1 MAFLLKEKPFK
12 LSNLKSMHR
21 LHKVI
26 SLPGNRTALFLFI
39 LLSFFSVDLLSQ
51 ELELYHPLREDR
63 VVSVRPDSGQ
73 QMSRNVNYKLE
84 GVADRFGDSDYDG
97 ALKNLEM
104 MLDWNLSVYEKA
116 VIYQF
121 MGFVYVNRND
131 TDAAIDAF
139 KKCVDLNRLSSSQQ
153 QSTVFNLAS
162 LYGSQEKWDLAVD
175 SLMRFYKHEA
185 DPAAESYIMMGI
197 AYFQKGEPLEAL
209 PYIHIANKK
218 SLKPKESWLQL
229 EVAILFL
236 NQRFEEAINVVKSLS
251 TYWPEKEKYWE
262 TMAGAYMEMQK
273 DTDAL
278 AALSLGYKN
287 DALSKKESIENLAR
301 LSLYLEIPYQ
311 AAVII
316 EENMNSGLIDTD
328 EDNLR
333 LLLGAWTAAR
343 EFDQA
348 ISVIDVLASMTNEG
362 KLYIQK
368 AMLLNEKGDWDGIK
382 LATNQA
388 LKDLN
393 LENIGDVYILRG
405 MAHTE
410 LNEYQEAVESFTKA
424 VELGTDTN
432 KRNAEAWLDYVS
444 DRVEV
449 SD

>member
-1 MAFLLKEKPFK
+1 MGSFIKKNSSKNSIGK
-12 LSNLKSMHR
+12 LII
-21 LHKVI
+21 I
-26 SLPGNRTALFLFI
+26 SI
-39 LLSFFSVDLLSQ
+39 LSVSTSSVLYPNDFES
-51 ELELYHPLREDR
+51 YHPLNENRIIIDR
-63 VVSVRPDSGQ
+63 ASSAKK
-73 QMSRNVNYKLE
+73 MSYNVNKKLE
-84 GVADRFGDSDYDG
+84 GVADRFGDGDLDG
-97 ALKNLEM
+97 ALKNLSL
-104 MLDWNLSVYEKA
+104 MLDWNLSNYEKA

-121 MGFVYVNRND
+121 MGFVYVQQND
-131 TDAAIDAF
+131 TNSAIDVF
-139 KKCVDLNRLSSSQQ
+139 KKCIDLNYLSNSQH

-162 LYGSQEKWDLAVD
+162 LYGSQEKWDLAIN
-175 SLMRFYKHEA
+175 SLMEFYKHEL

-209 PYIHIANKK
+209 PYIHIANIK

-236 NQRFEEAINVVKSLS
+236 NQRYEEAVTVVKTLS
-251 TYWPEKEKYWE
+251 TFWPEKEKYWE

-311 AAVII
+311 AAIII
-316 EENMNSGLIDTD
+316 EENMDSGLIEKN
-328 EDNLR
+328 EDNLK

-348 ISVIDVLASMTNEG
+348 IAVIDVLAPMTNEG

-368 AMLLNEKGDWDGIK
+368 AMLLNEKGDWNGIK
-382 LATNQA
+382 LATHQA
-388 LKDLN
+388 LNDNN

-410 LNEYQEAVESFTKA
+410 LEEYQEAIKSFTKA
-424 VELGTDTN
+424 VEFGTETN
-432 KRNAEAWLDYVS
+432 KRNADAWLDYVS
-444 DRVEV
+444 DREGN
-449 SD
+449 